1 MPGVRWEP
9 GLLSRRDVLKLG
21 LAGVGGLALADLIV
35 ACGPQGAAI
44 SSSPSAPVTVK
55 VQIGVQNVEF
65 AGMFAADAQGY
76 LTKRNVTQDLLA
88 YGPNVQPIT
97 VVAGGSALVGVI
109 GGADSFLKA
118 RASGIPVVA
127 IGVMFQKAP
136 AGLLSLAKNP
146 IRTPKDAVG
155 KRIGLQAGARG
166 PWSTIVKLNNL
177 KESDF
182 TIIPVQFDP
191 TPLVNGQV
199 DGFWSFAFNQ
209 PLVLKSRGLDVV
221 FMTAFDAGYKFY
233 GDVLFTTTDNLKSG
247 TNALARWLA
256 AVAQGWTYAFDHT
269 DEIAKLTA
277 NRSPSLNLDVTQ
289 QTNQLKAEKEFM
301 TSDVTAKKGLFW
313 MEQSVWQTGIDI
325 LRDQNALEKP
335 ITAAE
340 VINTSVLEQS
350 AKLK

>member
-136 AGLLSLAKNP
+136 AGLLSLAKN
-146 IRTPKDAVG
+146 
-155 KRIGLQAGARG
+155 
-166 PWSTIVKLNNL
+166 S
-177 KESDF
+177 
-182 TIIPVQFDP
+182 
-191 TPLVNGQV
+191 
-199 DGFWSFAFNQ
+199 
-209 PLVLKSRGLDVV
+209 
-221 FMTAFDAGYKFY
+221 
-233 GDVLFTTTDNLKSG
+233 
-247 TNALARWLA
+247 
-256 AVAQGWTYAFDHT
+256 
-269 DEIAKLTA
+269 
-277 NRSPSLNLDVTQ
+277 
-289 QTNQLKAEKEFM
+289 
-301 TSDVTAKKGLFW
+301 
-313 MEQSVWQTGIDI
+313 
-325 LRDQNALEKP
+325 
-335 ITAAE
+335 
-340 VINTSVLEQS
+340 
-350 AKLK
+350 